1 MLIENNLTNCRK
13 PRQFAFRGN
22 SNPSQS
28 GRVLRYKH
36 FEQIDDDTLKLKSI
50 VQAHQTVQQSNK
62 MKLFKAMPAIA
73 TTLLTTSIA
82 LAQPGKFAAKAAAGL
97 GFLVLSDLIGL
108 GFKHIQNKPKQ
119 NKETNQTSVIRG
131 F

>member
-22 SNPSQS
+22 PNPSES

-50 VQAHQTVQQSNK
+50 IKAHQDVNESGK
-62 MKLFKAMPAIA
+62 MKMGRI
-73 TTLLTTSIA
+73 
-82 LAQPGKFAAKAAAGL
+82 
-97 GFLVLSDLIGL
+97 GFENS
-108 GFKHIQNKPKQ
+108 F
-119 NKETNQTSVIRG
+119 
-131 F
+131 